1 MTLPGSAVG
10 AGRALTVG
18 ENELPPRV
26 TFFSVGCG
34 ALAGALELGEGD
46 LVSAGFSF
54 EEHAVSDPMVTR
66 AAAPVAS
73 ANCRVKRFDHMI
85 AGFLTFDAWNLPTTI
100 PAR

>member
-18 ENELPPRV
+18 ENEVAPRV

-54 EEHAVSDPMVTR
+54 EEHAVSDPMVTER
-66 AAAPVAS
+66 PRRSQAQTAESNVS
-73 ANCRVKRFDHMI
+73 
-85 AGFLTFDAWNLPTTI
+85 TT
-100 PAR
+100 